1 MLQKLLDFLGKTL
14 EPYYGFQSLFAFKQ
28 KFRPEHHPMY
38 LVFPDTTAL
47 AEIGIA
53 VARAYMPDAGLW
65 DWAKMTWD
73 MIAPHRPPKPAPDP
87 EPQAAPPAATPAPA
101 PA

>member
-1 MLQKLLDFLGKTL
+1 M
-14 EPYYGFQSLFAFKQ
+14 
-28 KFRPEHHPMY
+28 
-38 LVFPDTTAL
+38 FPDTTAL

-73 MIAPHRPPKPAPDP
+73 MVVPP
-87 EPQAAPPAATPAPA
+87 PPAEAGAGAGAPSRASRRHAGAGTRLSATPG
-101 PA
+101 